1 MGYLPMIDIDES
13 YELGLSSSEYYDL
26 ERIQLQSFIRK
37 HGNSCNIM
45 SRSGDSGVMQKGI
58 ELFGLFLLNEE
69 LEIAR
74 LERCSLC
81 S

>member
-1 MGYLPMIDIDES
+1 MIDIDES
-13 YELGLSSSEYYDL
+13 YELGLSSSEYYDI

-37 HGNSCNIM
+37 HGNSYIIM
-45 SRSGDSGVMQKGI
+45 SRSEGSGVMQKGI

-74 LERCSLC
+74 LERCWPC